1 MQRYIWSVY
10 VQHGV
15 CCADVAGR
23 CMRHYKVVCLLFL
36 RSASCYFAVWPNE
49 AKVLDTHQP
58 DYQINRDRQTIED
71 KDVLRC
77 VNNYIKTH
85 T

>member
-1 MQRYIWSVY
+1 MQHYIS
-10 VQHGV
+10 
-15 CCADVAGR
+15 
-23 CMRHYKVVCLLFL
+23 VCLLFL
-36 RSASCYFAVWPNE
+36 RSTSCYLAVWPNE

-77 VNNYIKTH
+77 VNN
-85 T
+85 

>member
-1 MQRYIWSVY
+1 MQIYIWY
-10 VQHGV
+10 FCVQHCV
-15 CCADVAGR
+15 CCAEVACR
-23 CMRHYKVVCLLFL
+23 CMQHYISVCLLFL
-36 RSASCYFAVWPNE
+36 RSTSCYLAVWPNE

-77 VNNYIKTH
+77 VNN
-85 T
+85 

>member
-1 MQRYIWSVY
+1 M
-10 VQHGV
+10 
-15 CCADVAGR
+15 
-23 CMRHYKVVCLLFL
+23 
-36 RSASCYFAVWPNE
+36 WPNE

-58 DYQINRDRQTIED
+58 DYKINRDRQTIED

-85 T
+85 TWKQMEYTSQLLSGNWKHVAGFIMVYHMIVSLLYLRRGHRWSL